1 MLSLSEVL
9 SEMSFFGK
17 DGIQASLKLQESTA
31 SILNQKVTFCKL
43 LVWPSVWAYIKCV
56 EYRFILL
63 LIAHAF
69 LLPMTSR
76 VHSRPIQS
84 FLPQYYQ

>member
-17 DGIQASLKLQESTA
+17 DGIQASIKLQESTA

-43 LVWPSVWAYIKCV
+43 LV
-56 EYRFILL
+56 
-63 LIAHAF
+63 
-69 LLPMTSR
+69 
-76 VHSRPIQS
+76 
-84 FLPQYYQ
+84 